1 MARLVFLPQKT
12 KSNNRQ
18 TKKKVFTE
26 FNELSVHTM
35 SFFFVFLSWKF
46 IYEKSF
52 YRLVLPDLFVCII
65 IVVIAVM
72 NSFVLRC
79 RFFYLGTLLQW
90 GLMWGRRAQGE
101 LIYVSLCFGKS
112 CFLYL
117 SLCACCGG
125 GKAATLYD
133 VDVSDVSLSVT
144 LSFTVVSRHD
154 TPAVY
159 V

>member
-18 TKKKVFTE
+18 KKSLPNSTNFPYTRSRSSSCSFHENLSMRKV
-26 FNELSVHTM
+26 
-35 SFFFVFLSWKF
+35 
-46 IYEKSF
+46 
-52 YRLVLPDLFVCII
+52 YRFVLPDLFVCII
-65 IVVIAVM
+65 TVIAVM

-79 RFFYLGTLLQW
+79 RFFYFISTPFCDGEVDV
-90 GLMWGRRAQGE
+90 GRRAQEE

-133 VDVSDVSLSVT
+133 VDVSNVSLSVA

-154 TPAVY
+154 IPAVY